1 MRNEDYDLLI
11 CGTGPLEESIR
22 ESIKDIKNIKLMGQV
37 EHYELMNLLSN
48 AKALLFASV
57 CYETFGMTIIEAYS
71 CGVPVIVNDIGNGAQ
86 LVVNKIT
93 GLKYKDGAKES
104 LKKAIDEIVNLNL
117 KENVLNEF
125 EGKYTEGK
133 NYILLIKLYN
143 LRIDKL
149 SNFKNIN

>member
-1 MRNEDYDLLI
+1 MIDTWKELKNKDYNLLI
-11 CGTGPLEESIR
+11 CGTGPLEESIQ
-22 ESIKDIKNIKLMGQV
+22 ESIKDTKNIKLIGQV

-48 AKALLFASV
+48 AKALLFTSV

-93 GLKYKDGAKES
+93 GLKYKDGDKES
-104 LKKAIDEIVNLNL
+104 LKKTINEIVALDL

-125 EGKYTEGK
+125 NEKYIEDR
-133 NYILLIKLYN
+133 NYKLMIELYDLLIGK
-143 LRIDKL
+143 
-149 SNFKNIN
+149 